1 MYRCTRA
8 RVGDRFERVSER
20 KRHSRPQSGGSL
32 ADWRTVYAR
41 TRSALRFHCPPVPD
55 RERSASWG
63 ERQREREIQPRRCG
77 ESLEA
82 SVEWSARVEWN
93 RVCFSFFPTCRCAP
107 RRVAYVLYRWCARG
121 IRRVAP
127 VGHRRSTPLR
137 LFFTGS
143 RGSDLP

>member
-63 ERQREREIQPRRCG
+63 QRERERDTTAALRREFRGECRVERASGMESRVFLSSPLAGARRVVLHTCSTVGARAGLG
-77 ESLEA
+77 ES
-82 SVEWSARVEWN
+82 
-93 RVCFSFFPTCRCAP
+93 
-107 RRVAYVLYRWCARG
+107 
-121 IRRVAP
+121 
-127 VGHRRSTPLR
+127 HQ
-137 LFFTGS
+137 
-143 RGSDLP
+143 